1 MSPYGPQKKT
11 QCTLPAGAVVWN
23 PDNEEYYQ
31 ITGERQNLYW
41 LTPIKMDRGDRY
53 LIADAGTFKLTYD
66 RQTKLFELGH
76 CAEE

>member
-1 MSPYGPQKKT
+1 MPSITWVECDAEVAEEALNKARQMT
-11 QCTLPAGAVVWN
+11 TEALLPN
-23 PDNEEYYQ
+23 PCHSA
-31 ITGERQNLYW
+31 
-41 LTPIKMDRGDRY
+41 MDRGDRY